1 MKERKKKDFHF
12 DCTPIPFEDLL
23 LLVRVKWPV
32 VVHVVPDM
40 TRQVVRLILHQA
52 DGRQDVHNQFL
63 VLIFETLWENKK
75 TEMKMSMVTKK
86 QVMFHV
92 NQKINLEVEKEGRKK
107 RQNVL
112 PLFNRLTSSS
122 FL

>member
-1 MKERKKKDFHF
+1 
-12 DCTPIPFEDLL
+12 
-23 LLVRVKWPV
+23 
-32 VVHVVPDM
+32 M
-40 TRQVVRLILHQA
+40 TRQVVLFILHQA

-63 VLIFETLWENKK
+63 VLIFETVWENKK
-75 TEMKMSMVTKK
+75 TEMKMSTVKKK